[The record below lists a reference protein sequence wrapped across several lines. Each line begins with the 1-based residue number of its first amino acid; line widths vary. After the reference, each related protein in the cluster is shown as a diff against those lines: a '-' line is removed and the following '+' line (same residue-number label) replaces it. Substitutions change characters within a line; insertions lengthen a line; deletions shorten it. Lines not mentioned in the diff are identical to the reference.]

1 MTSTSNTN
9 IDFEQIQTII
19 SNIIKNTIDD
29 LKLTLSTNSIKKNHY
44 LHSEPTKNLKILILS
59 GF

>member
-29 LKLTLSTNSIKKNHY
+29 LKLTLSTNLNKKFSCSFKHCY
-44 LHSEPTKNLKILILS
+44 YQITI
-59 GF
+59 

>member
-29 LKLTLSTNSIKKNHY
+29 LKLTLSTNSIK
-44 LHSEPTKNLKILILS
+44 NLAVQLFI
-59 GF
+59 